1 MTPIEPELLSRV
13 TRQVLEEAAFVF
25 LEPADSPPPFKDGE
39 IVSGRI
45 ALHGPAGDGELLLAT
60 SAEVSQMLAA
70 NLLGLD
76 PGEAGAEHQAAD
88 ALGEIVNIIAGA
100 LLEQLYG
107 AAPCALGLP
116 AVARIASRAHE
127 ETLSGAS
134 CAVCFITDEG
144 GRLDAACLAR

>member
-25 LEPADSPPPFKDGE
+25 LEPADSPPPFKEGE

-45 ALHGPAGDGELLLAT
+45 ALHGPAGDGELLVAT
-60 SAEVSQMLAA
+60 SGEVSQTLAA

-76 PGEAGAEHQAAD
+76 PGEDGAAHQAED

-107 AAPCALGLP
+107 DAPYSLGLP
-116 AVARIASRAHE
+116 AVVRVPARTHAEA
-127 ETLSGAS
+127 LAGAG
-134 CAVCFITDEG
+134 CAVCFVTDEG
-144 GRLDAACLAR
+144 GRLDAAAR